1 MAVLR
6 RRFRA
11 RNAALRMIDPS
22 VLNRVRNGVCAV
34 GYLTVPLGDYVKYYE
49 LPGMFKVVGTG
60 FLVRDTT
67 VITNGHVID
76 DLRSEQGKEYI
87 PDTQLFLSFVV
98 PRRNGP
104 LGITV
109 RLIRHTGFVRN
120 GRIDI
125 GFIEFEI
132 VHPEHFQDIAPL
144 AIDEAFGLEVS
155 EHIGAFG
162 YPHGSTLSEKD
173 GRLRWGP
180 VLQQG
185 WVSGVSPYEGSGT
198 VDEVLLD
205 LRAEE
210 GMSGSP
216 IFRPSTGSA
225 AGILHS
231 GIRAKSSDERFGTTT
246 AFGQPLDRSTLWK
259 WLAEYDLER
268 GF

>member
-1 MAVLR
+1 MV
-6 RRFRA
+6 
-11 RNAALRMIDPS
+11 RMIDPS
-22 VLNRVRNGVCAV
+22 VLNGVRNGVCAV
-34 GYLTVPLGDYVKYYE
+34 GYLTVPLVDYVKYHE

-76 DLRSEQGKEYI
+76 DLRTEQRKEHI
-87 PDTQLFLSFVV
+87 PDAQLFLSFVV
-98 PRRNGP
+98 PSRNGP

-109 RLIRHTGFVRN
+109 RLIRQTGFTRN
-120 GRIDI
+120 GRIDV

-132 VHPEHFQDIAPL
+132 VHPAHFQDIVPL
-144 AIDEAFGLEVS
+144 AIEEAFGLEVS
-155 EHIGAFG
+155 EHVGAFG

-173 GRLRWGP
+173 GRLRFGP

-185 WVSGVSPYEGSGT
+185 RVSGVSPYEGSGS
-198 VDEVLLD
+198 VDEILLD
-205 LRAEE
+205 VRADE

-216 IFRPSTGSA
+216 IFRISTGSV

-231 GIRAKSSDERFGTTT
+231 GVRAKTSDERFGTTT
-246 AFGQPLDRSTLWK
+246 AFGQPLDRNTLSK
-259 WLAEYDLER
+259 WLAAYDLER